1 VDAALVTLVLPRG
14 EDAARDL
21 GVLNI
26 ANAGPQVIAPLIAAV
41 IISSLGGY
49 RMLFIVGG
57 CCGIAG
63 AIAVMPVRSV
73 R

>member
-1 VDAALVTLVLPRG
+1 
-14 EDAARDL
+14 
-21 GVLNI
+21 
-26 ANAGPQVIAPLIAAV
+26 V
-41 IISSLGGY
+41 IIGNLGGY
-49 RMLFIVGG
+49 PMLFIVGG